1 MNQTENIEAQLR
13 EQGFYVSTTV
23 GCSMFPM
30 LRNRRDRVVVL
41 PVGLERLSK
50 YDLPPYRRPDGKDIL
65 HFDLVSESHP
75 QGIDVDL
82 NAEDGQNQLVTVFSC
97 LLQKLLISKVVLQLK
112 IEASYTRALF
122 KDVCTE
128 YIKNLNSELDSVYEQ
143 MISEQLV

>member
-1 MNQTENIEAQLR
+1 MNENT
-13 EQGFYVSTTV
+13 STK
-23 GCSMFPM
+23 S
-30 LRNRRDRVVVL
+30 VVINVEL
-41 PVGLERLSK
+41 LDK
-50 YDLPPYRRPDGKDIL
+50 DGKDIL

-75 QGIDVDL
+75 QGIDVNL

-97 LLQKLLISKVVLQLK
+97 LLQKLLMNKVVLQLK
-112 IEASYTRALF
+112 INSGYGRMLF

>member
-1 MNQTENIEAQLR
+1 MNENT
-13 EQGFYVSTTV
+13 STK
-23 GCSMFPM
+23 S
-30 LRNRRDRVVVL
+30 VVINVEL
-41 PVGLERLSK
+41 LDK
-50 YDLPPYRRPDGKDIL
+50 DGKDIL

-112 IEASYTRALF
+112 IEASYTRTLF

>member
-1 MNQTENIEAQLR
+1 MSENT
-13 EQGFYVSTTV
+13 STK
-23 GCSMFPM
+23 S
-30 LRNRRDRVVVL
+30 VVINVEL
-41 PVGLERLSK
+41 LDKG
-50 YDLPPYRRPDGKDIL
+50 GKDIL

-75 QGIDVDL
+75 QGIDVNL

-97 LLQKLLISKVVLQLK
+97 LLQKLLMNKVYLQLK
-112 IEASYTRALF
+112 INSGYGRMLF

>member
-1 MNQTENIEAQLR
+1 MSENT
-13 EQGFYVSTTV
+13 STK
-23 GCSMFPM
+23 S
-30 LRNRRDRVVVL
+30 VVINVEL
-41 PVGLERLSK
+41 LDK
-50 YDLPPYRRPDGKDIL
+50 DGKDIL

-143 MISEQLV
+143 MISEQLINS